1 MSEVLSTEKA
11 LLISNILV
19 GSSCFIGFIC
29 FVASHYIANS
39 IVNGSLFIAN
49 ILCTLYIVLLAVG
62 SQNLLWSLYVL
73 LVVDRFLRLLLS
85 LYWILCIIICIL
97 ISNLRVIKQSLV
109 LTQRKLF
116 HFLAIIMFI
125 PPLLYS
131 RLDSFMILAFSV
143 ALTILIYVEVLR
155 CYVLPQAT
163 QLNSLSRYYNRFLN
177 DRYMIYSELAI
188 DVLYECNIVI
198 A

>member
-1 MSEVLSTEKA
+1 MSELLPIEKA

-19 GSSCFIGFIC
+19 GSSCAVGFVS

-39 IVNGSLFIAN
+39 IVIGGLFIVN
-49 ILCTLYIVLLAVG
+49 TLFTLYTLMLAVG
-62 SQNLLWSLYVL
+62 SQNILWSLYTL
-73 LVVDRFLRLLLS
+73 LIADRFLRLLVS
-85 LYWILCIIICIL
+85 LCWILCIIICIL
-97 ISNLRVIKQSLV
+97 ISNFLVIKQSLV

-116 HFLAIIMFI
+116 HFLAIVMFI

-155 CYVLPQAT
+155 CYVLPQST
-163 QLNSLSRYYNRFLN
+163 QLNALSRYYNRFLN
-177 DRYMIYSELAI
+177 DRYMIHSKLAI
-188 DVLYECNIVI
+188 DVLYECETVIV
-198 A
+198 

>member
-1 MSEVLSTEKA
+1 M
-11 LLISNILV
+11 
-19 GSSCFIGFIC
+19 
-29 FVASHYIANS
+29 FVSGNPS
-39 IVNGSLFIAN
+39 VAN
-49 ILCTLYIVLLAVG
+49 ILCTLYIVMLVVG
-62 SQNLLWSLYVL
+62 SQNLLWSVYIL
-73 LVVDRFLRLLLS
+73 LVADRFLRLSVS
-85 LYWILCIIICIL
+85 LYWILCIIVCIL

-143 ALTILIYVEVLR
+143 ALAILIFVEVLR

-163 QLNSLSRYYNRFLN
+163 QLNALSRYYNRFLN
-177 DRYMIYSELAI
+177 DR
-188 DVLYECNIVI
+188 
-198 A
+198 